1 MLVMARPAGG
11 EALDNVNHRLEL
23 TAIHW
28 DIDEN
33 VQAPPQGGAFL
44 WGQPTPRYPRIPL
57 AASRPSNTAVT
68 TRSDPRTMSP
78 PANTLVLVV

>member
-33 VQAPPQGGAFL
+33 VRAPPQGGAFL
-44 WGQPTPRYPRIPL
+44 WGERIRAI
-57 AASRPSNTAVT
+57 AAQQHATALL
-68 TRSDPRTMSP
+68 RRD
-78 PANTLVLVV
+78 